1 MAGCSKL
8 ENAMADT
15 ISLHN
20 WIAGQPAAPH
30 SGAWLERQ
38 NPADTRD
45 LVARVPASDA
55 ADADAALAAAAAAY
69 PGWRATPAPRRA
81 EILFRAAQL
90 LVERKEAYAAAMTR
104 EMGKVL
110 EETRGDV
117 QEAIDMLYFIA
128 GEGRRLY
135 GQTTPSELANK
146 VCMTARV
153 PLGVAAL
160 ITPWNFPM
168 AIPSWKLAPCL
179 LCGNTAVL
187 KPAEDTPLSAMN
199 LVQTLTDAGLPAGVV
214 NVVFGRGGEVGAA
227 LVSDERPRIIS
238 FTGSTAVGKQVGQ
251 IAAAG
256 LKHCNLEMGGKNAI
270 LILDDA
276 DLELALDGCLWAAFG
291 TSGQRC
297 TAASRIVVQK
307 GIYKKFL
314 EAFQKRAAALRIG
327 PGLDA
332 ASQVGPIVNA
342 KQRQRIEEYIEIGK
356 KEGARLALGGGRVTT
371 EACAHGYFLQPTIF
385 ADVDRGMRIAQEEIF
400 GPVVSLIPCQN
411 LEEAIAINNGVRYG
425 LSSSLYTAD
434 VNAAFQAMRDLDTG
448 IVYIN
453 APTIGA
459 EVHLPFGGVRA
470 TGNGHR
476 ESGLA
481 TLEVYSEWKT
491 IYVDYSGRLQRA
503 QIDTGE

>member
-1 MAGCSKL
+1 MTGCSKL

-15 ISLHN
+15 VSLQN

-38 NPADTRD
+38 NPADTRE

-55 ADADAALAAAAAAY
+55 TDADAALTAAAAAY
-69 PGWRATPAPRRA
+69 PAWRATPAPRRA

-90 LVERKEAYAAAMTR
+90 LVERKEAYAATMTR

-146 VCMTARV
+146 VCMTTRV

-214 NVVFGRGGEVGAA
+214 NVVFGRGAEVGAA
-227 LVSDERPRIIS
+227 LVSDERPRIVS

-270 LILDDA
+270 VILDDA
-276 DLELALDGCLWAAFG
+276 DLDLALEGCLWAAFG

-307 GIYKKFL
+307 GIYKRFL
-314 EAFQKRAAALRIG
+314 EAFQKRAAALRVG

-356 KEGARLALGGGRVTT
+356 KEGARLALGGGRVTSD
-371 EACAHGYFLQPTIF
+371 ACAHGYFLEPTIF
-385 ADVDRGMRIAQEEIF
+385 ADVDRNMRIAQEEIF
-400 GPVVSLIPCQN
+400 GPVVSLIPCQDLN
-411 LEEAIAINNGVRYG
+411 EAITINNGVRYG

-434 VNAAFQAMRDLDTG
+434 VNAAFRAMRDLDTG

-459 EVHLPFGGVRA
+459 EVHLPFGGVRS

-491 IYVDYSGRLQRA
+491 LYVDYSGRLQRA

>member
-1 MAGCSKL
+1 MPETTTLK
-8 ENAMADT
+8 
-15 ISLHN
+15 N
-20 WIAGQPAAPH
+20 WIGGRWSEPH
-30 SGAWLERQ
+30 SGAWLERH
-38 NPADTRD
+38 NPADARE

-55 ADADAALAAAAAAY
+55 QDAEAALAAAAAAF

-90 LVERKEAYAAAMTR
+90 LVERKEAYAVTMTR

-117 QEAIDMLYFIA
+117 QEAIDMLYFMA

-146 VCMTARV
+146 VCMTTRA

-187 KPAEDTPLSAMN
+187 KPADDTPLSAMN
-199 LVQTLTDAGLPAGVV
+199 FVQTLSDAGLPPGVV
-214 NVVFGRGGEVGAA
+214 NVVFGRGPEAGAP
-227 LVSDERPRIIS
+227 LVTDPRSRIVS
-238 FTGSTAVGKQVGQ
+238 FTGSTAVGREVGQ
-251 IAAAG
+251 KAAAG
-256 LKHCNLEMGGKNAI
+256 FKHCNLEMGGKNAI
-270 LILDDA
+270 IVLDDA
-276 DLELALDGCLWAAFG
+276 DLELAVDGCLWGAFG

-297 TAASRIVVQK
+297 TATSRIILQR
-307 GIYKKFL
+307 GIHDRFLAALEKRARELKLGNGL
-314 EAFQKRAAALRIG
+314 EAG
-327 PGLDA
+327 V
-332 ASQVGPIVNA
+332 QVGPVVNE
-342 KQRQRIEEYIEIGK
+342 KQMRRILDYIAIGK
-356 KEGARLALGGGRVTT
+356 SEGARLVLGGEQVTSG
-371 EACAHGYFLQPTIF
+371 ACGQGYFIAPTIF
-385 ADVDRGMRIAQEEIF
+385 AGVKPKMRIAQEEIF
-400 GPVVSLIPCQN
+400 GPVVSLLGCEG
-411 LEEAIAINNGVRYG
+411 LEDAMAIANDVPYG
-425 LSSSLYTAD
+425 LSSSLYTAN
-434 VNAAFQAMRDLDTG
+434 VNAAFRALRDLDTG

-459 EVHLPFGGVRA
+459 EVHLPFGGVRN

-481 TLEVYSEWKT
+481 TLDVYSEWKT
-491 IYVDYSGRLQRA
+491 LYVDFSGRLQRA

>member
-1 MAGCSKL
+1 MPETTTLK
-8 ENAMADT
+8 
-15 ISLHN
+15 N
-20 WIAGQPAAPH
+20 WIGGRWSEPH
-30 SGAWLERQ
+30 SGAWLERH
-38 NPADTRD
+38 NPADKRE

-55 ADADAALAAAAAAY
+55 GDADAALAAAAAAF
-69 PGWRATPAPRRA
+69 PAWRATPAPRRA

-90 LVERKEAYAAAMTR
+90 LVERKEAYAATMTR

-117 QEAIDMLYFIA
+117 QEAIDMLYFMA

-146 VCMTARV
+146 VCMTTRA

-187 KPAEDTPLSAMN
+187 KPADDTPLSAMN
-199 LVQTLTDAGLPAGVV
+199 FVQTLTDAGLPPGVV
-214 NVVFGRGGEVGAA
+214 NVVFGRGTEAGSP
-227 LVSDERPRIIS
+227 LVTDPRSRIVS
-238 FTGSTAVGKQVGQ
+238 FTGSTAVGREVGQ
-251 IAAAG
+251 KAAAG
-256 LKHCNLEMGGKNAI
+256 FKHCNLEMGGKNAI
-270 LILDDA
+270 IVLDDA
-276 DLELALDGCLWAAFG
+276 DLELAVDGCLWGAFG

-297 TAASRIVVQK
+297 TATSRIILQR
-307 GIYKKFL
+307 GIHDRFLAALEKRARELKLGNGL
-314 EAFQKRAAALRIG
+314 EAG
-327 PGLDA
+327 V
-332 ASQVGPIVNA
+332 QVGPVVNE
-342 KQRQRIEEYIEIGK
+342 KQMHRILDYIAVGK
-356 KEGARLALGGGRVTT
+356 SEGARLVLGGEQVTSGG
-371 EACAHGYFLQPTIF
+371 CAHGYFIAPTIF
-385 ADVDRGMRIAQEEIF
+385 AGVKPKMRIAQEEIF
-400 GPVVSLIPCQN
+400 GPVVSLLTCEG
-411 LEEAIAINNGVRYG
+411 LEDAIAIANDVPYG
-425 LSSSLYTAD
+425 LSSSLYTAN
-434 VNAAFQAMRDLDTG
+434 VNAAFRALRDLDTG

-459 EVHLPFGGVRA
+459 EVHLPFGGVRN

-481 TLEVYSEWKT
+481 TLDVYSEWKT
-491 IYVDYSGRLQRA
+491 LYVDFSGRLQRA

>member
-1 MAGCSKL
+1 MS
-8 ENAMADT
+8 ET
-15 ISLHN
+15 ITLQN
-20 WIAGQPAAPH
+20 WISGAWAPPR
-30 SGAWLERQ
+30 SKAWLERH
-38 NPADTRD
+38 NPADNRE
-45 LVARVPASDA
+45 LVARVPASNA
-55 ADADAALAAAAAAY
+55 ADADAALAAATDAY
-69 PGWRATPAPRRA
+69 PAWRSTPAPRRA

-90 LVERKEAYAAAMTR
+90 LVERKEAYAVTMTR

-117 QEAIDMLYFIA
+117 QEAIDMLYFMA

-146 VCMTARV
+146 VCMTTRV
-153 PLGVAAL
+153 PVGVAAL

-199 LVQTLTDAGLPAGVV
+199 LVQALTDAGLPRGVV
-214 NVVFGRGGEVGAA
+214 NVVFGRGAEIGAA
-227 LVSDERPRIIS
+227 LVSDERPRIVS

-270 LILDDA
+270 IVLDDA
-276 DLELALDGCLWAAFG
+276 DLDLAVDGCLWGAFG

-297 TAASRIVVQK
+297 TAASRIIVQR
-307 GIYKKFL
+307 GTQKKFL
-314 EAFQKRAAALRIG
+314 EALRQRATALKVG
-327 PGLDA
+327 PGLDSA
-332 ASQVGPIVNA
+332 HQIGPIVNE
-342 KQRQRIEEYIEIGK
+342 KQLLRIQEYIEIGK
-356 KEGARLALGGGRVTT
+356 REGAQLLLGGGRVTSG
-371 EACAHGYFLQPTIF
+371 ACAHGYFLQPTIF
-385 ADVDRGMRIAQEEIF
+385 ADVTPAMRIAQEEIF
-400 GPVVSLIPCQN
+400 GPVVSVLSCDG
-411 LEEAIAINNGVRYG
+411 LDDAIATANGVPYG
-425 LSSSLYTAD
+425 LSSSLYTAN
-434 VNAAFQAMRDLDTG
+434 VNAAFRALRDLDSG

-459 EVHLPFGGVRA
+459 EVHLPFGGVGA

-491 IYVDYSGRLQRA
+491 LYVDYSGRLQRA
-503 QIDTGE
+503 QIDTGQ

>member
-1 MAGCSKL
+1 MPETTTLK
-8 ENAMADT
+8 
-15 ISLHN
+15 N
-20 WIAGQPAAPH
+20 WIGGRWSEPH
-30 SGAWLERQ
+30 SGAWLERH
-38 NPADTRD
+38 NPADARE

-55 ADADAALAAAAAAY
+55 QDADAALAAAAAAF

-90 LVERKEAYAAAMTR
+90 LVERKEAYAVTMTR

-117 QEAIDMLYFIA
+117 QEAIDMLYFMA

-146 VCMTARV
+146 VCMTTRA

-187 KPAEDTPLSAMN
+187 KPADDTPLSAMN
-199 LVQTLTDAGLPAGVV
+199 FVQTLSDAGLPPGVV
-214 NVVFGRGGEVGAA
+214 NVVFGRGPEAGAP
-227 LVSDERPRIIS
+227 LVTDPRSRIVS
-238 FTGSTAVGKQVGQ
+238 FTGSTAVGREVGQ
-251 IAAAG
+251 KAAAG
-256 LKHCNLEMGGKNAI
+256 FKHCNLEMGGKNAI
-270 LILDDA
+270 IVLDDA
-276 DLELALDGCLWAAFG
+276 DLELAVDGCLWGAFG

-297 TAASRIVVQK
+297 TATSRIILQR
-307 GIYKKFL
+307 GIHDRFLAALEKRARELKLGNGL
-314 EAFQKRAAALRIG
+314 EAG
-327 PGLDA
+327 V
-332 ASQVGPIVNA
+332 QVGPVVNE
-342 KQRQRIEEYIEIGK
+342 KQMRRILDYIAIGK
-356 KEGARLALGGGRVTT
+356 SEGARLVLGGEQVTSG
-371 EACAHGYFLQPTIF
+371 ACGQGYFIAPTIF
-385 ADVDRGMRIAQEEIF
+385 AGVKPKMRIAQEEIF
-400 GPVVSLIPCQN
+400 GPVVSLLSCEG
-411 LEEAIAINNGVRYG
+411 LEDAIAIANDVPYG
-425 LSSSLYTAD
+425 LSSSLYTAN
-434 VNAAFQAMRDLDTG
+434 VNAAFRALRDLDTG

-459 EVHLPFGGVRA
+459 EVHLPFGGVRN

-481 TLEVYSEWKT
+481 TLDVYSEWKT
-491 IYVDYSGRLQRA
+491 LYVDFSGRLQRA